1 MGPLELV
8 GLPALMALTSD
19 SQDVL
24 VGLLDGPVASDHPDL
39 VRGNGRK
46 VDKLKR
52 ASPILSVLT
61 AGLRQDLDQVDFGRR
76 RFRLRSGASRHAL
89 QSAGRSFLEGFN
101 AFVAVSGDDG
111 WAAGLD
117 AMDPELR
124 GFAYEGAGMAC
135 TLLDLLTFS
144 RGRRMDEL
152 LSGPARD
159 YPHMVQVGAGWAYAR
174 LRLRPW
180 WGIQPR
186 DPLLRW
192 LAWDGFGFHQ
202 GFFLADRVVGGQR
215 VERGLTS
222 GRRAIRDQGL
232 GRSLWFHECAD
243 PDGVALRIGEFSPAR
258 HADLWSGIGLAATY
272 AGAVEPDE
280 LERLVALADKHHA
293 ELAQGCA
300 FACKAR
306 HVSAVVPAHT
316 DKAAAVLAGVT
327 SGEAAAWT
335 DQAQTALGSGPHTA
349 GHYHQWRAEIRRLW
363 SQRQAGHV

>member
-1 MGPLELV
+1 LGEREEL
-8 GLPALMALTSD
+8 
-19 SQDVL
+19 
-24 VGLLDGPVASDHPDL
+24 
-39 VRGNGRK
+39 
-46 VDKLKR
+46 DKLMR
-52 ASPILSVLT
+52 ASPIQTALT
-61 AGLRQDLDQVDFGRR
+61 AGLRQNLDQIDFGRH
-76 RFRLRSGASRHAL
+76 RFRLRPGPSRHAL

-111 WAAGLD
+111 WVAGLD

-135 TLLDLLTFS
+135 TVLDLLTFS
-144 RGRRMDEL
+144 SGRRLNDL
-152 LSGPARD
+152 LSGAAQA
-159 YPHMVQVGAGWAYAR
+159 YPHMVHVGAGWAYAR

-180 WGIQPR
+180 WGIRSP

-222 GRRAIRDQGL
+222 GQHAIRDQGL

-272 AGAVEPDE
+272 AGAAEPDE
-280 LERLVALADKHHA
+280 LERLVALAGEHHA

-306 HVSAVVPAHT
+306 HVSAVVPAYT
-316 DKAAAVLAGVT
+316 EKAAAVLAGVT

-335 DQAQTALGSGPHTA
+335 DQAQMRLGSSPHTA
-349 GHYHQWRAEIRRLW
+349 AHYHEWRAEIRRLW
-363 SQRQAGHV
+363 SQRQGGHV